1 MIRDISGLGSPNRNE
16 LRTDRNIA
24 DDAKAEKNAT
34 QVTATAIKS
43 TSSDQVELSD
53 QLQTLKALEG
63 RLASLPDV
71 DEERVAAIKSAI
83 ESGQYTI
90 DNTQVADKILSADT
104 LFGK

>member
-24 DDAKAEKNAT
+24 DGAKAEKNAT
-34 QVTATAIKS
+34 EVTATAVKS

-63 RLASLPDV
+63 QLASLPDV

-90 DNTQVADKILSADT
+90 DNAQVADKILSADT